1 MRDSNAILKIT
12 LRLSAFEA
20 KKLSAFARFKHNLK
34 NSFAPLCLRGKKNS
48 EMLKWKI
55 KPFEA
60 LNVNELYDVLKL
72 RSEIFV
78 VEQNCVYL
86 DLDGK
91 DKKALH
97 LIGEYEG
104 KIVAYS
110 RLFDA
115 GISFDNAS
123 IGRVVVDANYRD
135 KKWGHELMH
144 EAIAGI
150 KANFGKEAI
159 TIGAQLYLKKF
170 YESHGF
176 VQTSEMYLEDD
187 IPHIE
192 MIRD

>member
-1 MRDSNAILKIT
+1 MEIHWTIKTFDA
-12 LRLSAFEA
+12 LSV
-20 KKLSAFARFKHNLK
+20 H
-34 NSFAPLCLRGKKNS
+34 
-48 EMLKWKI
+48 
-55 KPFEA
+55 
-60 LNVNELYDVLKL
+60 ELYDLLQL

-91 DKKALH
+91 DKVALH
-97 LIGEYEG
+97 LLGIYDG
-104 KIVAYS
+104 KIVAYA
-110 RLFDA
+110 RLFKP

-123 IGRVVVDANYRD
+123 IGRVTVAIAYRD
-135 KKWGHELMH
+135 RKWGHELMH
-144 EAIAGI
+144 KAITGI
-150 KANFGKEAI
+150 QDHFAESKI

-192 MIRD
+192 MIKG

>member
-1 MRDSNAILKIT
+1 MEIQ
-12 LRLSAFEA
+12 
-20 KKLSAFARFKHNLK
+20 
-34 NSFAPLCLRGKKNS
+34 
-48 EMLKWKI
+48 WKI
-55 KPFEA
+55 KSFEN
-60 LNVNELYDVLKL
+60 LSVQELYDILRL

-91 DKKALH
+91 DKLALH
-97 LIGEYEG
+97 LLGEFEG

-110 RLFDA
+110 RLFKP

-135 KKWGHELMH
+135 RKWGHNLMR
-144 EAIAGI
+144 ESITGI
-150 KANFGKEAI
+150 KNHFGESKI

-170 YESHGF
+170 YEAQGF

-192 MIRD
+192 MKKE

>member
-1 MRDSNAILKIT
+1 MALEWKIK
-12 LRLSAFEA
+12 AFEA
-20 KKLSAFARFKHNLK
+20 LS
-34 NSFAPLCLRGKKNS
+34 
-48 EMLKWKI
+48 
-55 KPFEA
+55 
-60 LNVNELYDVLKL
+60 VNELYDILKL

-91 DKKALH
+91 DKIALH
-97 LIGEYEG
+97 LFGEYEG
-104 KIVAYS
+104 KIVAHA
-110 RLFDA
+110 RLFKA

-123 IGRVVVDANYRD
+123 IGRVTVDANYRD
-135 KKWGHELMH
+135 KKWGHDLMR

-150 KANFGKEAI
+150 LHHFGERKI

-192 MIRD
+192 MTRE

>member
-1 MRDSNAILKIT
+1 MEIQ
-12 LRLSAFEA
+12 
-20 KKLSAFARFKHNLK
+20 
-34 NSFAPLCLRGKKNS
+34 
-48 EMLKWKI
+48 WKI
-55 KPFEA
+55 KTFET
-60 LNVNELYDVLKL
+60 LSVNELYDILRL

-91 DKKALH
+91 DKQALH
-97 LIGEYEG
+97 LFGEFEG

-110 RLFDA
+110 RLFKP

-123 IGRVVVDANYRD
+123 IGRVVVHANYRD
-135 KKWGHELMH
+135 RKWGHDLMR

-150 KANFGKEAI
+150 QSHFGESNI

-176 VQTSEMYLEDD
+176 VQTSDMYLEDD

-192 MIRD
+192 MKRE

>member
-1 MRDSNAILKIT
+1 MEI
-12 LRLSAFEA
+12 
-20 KKLSAFARFKHNLK
+20 H
-34 NSFAPLCLRGKKNS
+34 
-48 EMLKWKI
+48 WKI
-55 KPFEA
+55 KSFEN
-60 LNVNELYDVLKL
+60 LSINELYDILRL

-91 DKKALH
+91 DKLALH
-97 LIGEYEG
+97 LFGECEE

-110 RLFDA
+110 RLFKP
-115 GISFDNAS
+115 GISFENAS

-135 KKWGHELMH
+135 KKWGHELMKQ
-144 EAIAGI
+144 AIAEI
-150 KANFGKEAI
+150 LLHFGESKI

-192 MIRD
+192 MKRE

>member
-1 MRDSNAILKIT
+1 MEI
-12 LRLSAFEA
+12 
-20 KKLSAFARFKHNLK
+20 H
-34 NSFAPLCLRGKKNS
+34 
-48 EMLKWKI
+48 WKI
-55 KPFEA
+55 KSFED
-60 LNVNELYDVLKL
+60 LSVHELYAVLRL

-91 DKKALH
+91 DKKGLH
-97 LIGEYEG
+97 LFGEFEG

-110 RLFDA
+110 RLFKP

-123 IGRVVVDANYRD
+123 IGRVVIDAHYRD
-135 KKWGHELMH
+135 RKWGHELMR

-150 KANFGKEAI
+150 QLHFGENKI

-176 VQTSEMYLEDD
+176 IQTSEMYLEDD

-192 MIRD
+192 MKRE

>member
-1 MRDSNAILKIT
+1 MT
-12 LRLSAFEA
+12 LEW
-20 KKLSAFARFKHNLK
+20 N
-34 NSFAPLCLRGKKNS
+34 
-48 EMLKWKI
+48 I

-60 LNVNELYDVLKL
+60 LTVHELYDILQL
-72 RSEIFV
+72 RSKIFV

-91 DKKALH
+91 DKVALH
-97 LIGEYEG
+97 LYGVFEG
-104 KIVAYS
+104 KIVAHS

-115 GISFDNAS
+115 GISFENAS
-123 IGRVVVDANYRD
+123 IGRVTVDPEYRD
-135 KKWGHELMH
+135 RKWGHDLMQQS
-144 EAIAGI
+144 IAGI
-150 KANFGKEAI
+150 KHYFDKNQI

-192 MIRD
+192 MIRDNV

>member
-1 MRDSNAILKIT
+1 MKI
-12 LRLSAFEA
+12 E
-20 KKLSAFARFKHNLK
+20 
-34 NSFAPLCLRGKKNS
+34 
-48 EMLKWKI
+48 WKI

-60 LNVNELYDVLKL
+60 LTVHELYDMLKL

-86 DLDGK
+86 DIDGK

-97 LIGEYEG
+97 LLGVYDD
-104 KIVAYS
+104 KIVAYA

-135 KKWGHELMH
+135 KKWGHDLMR
-144 EAIAGI
+144 EAIQGI
-150 KANFGKEAI
+150 KENFGKDEI

-176 VQTSEMYLEDD
+176 VPISEMYLEDD
-187 IPHIE
+187 IPHID
-192 MIRD
+192 MTRG

>member
-1 MRDSNAILKIT
+1 MTI
-12 LRLSAFEA
+12 E
-20 KKLSAFARFKHNLK
+20 
-34 NSFAPLCLRGKKNS
+34 
-48 EMLKWKI
+48 WKI
-55 KPFEA
+55 KSFEA
-60 LNVNELYDVLKL
+60 LSAHELYDLLRL

-91 DKKALH
+91 DKVALH
-97 LIGEYEG
+97 LFGEFEG
-104 KIVAYS
+104 KIVAHA
-110 RLFDA
+110 RLFKA
-115 GISFDNAS
+115 GISFENAS
-123 IGRVVVDANYRD
+123 IGRVTVAADYRD
-135 KKWGHELMH
+135 RKWGHDLMQ

-150 KANFGKEAI
+150 LLHFGESQI

-192 MIRD
+192 MKKE

>member
-1 MRDSNAILKIT
+1 M
-12 LRLSAFEA
+12 E
-20 KKLSAFARFKHNLK
+20 
-34 NSFAPLCLRGKKNS
+34 
-48 EMLKWKI
+48 LKWKI

-60 LNVNELYDVLKL
+60 LNVNELYDLLKL

-97 LIGEYEG
+97 LIGEYDG
-104 KIVAYS
+104 KTVAYV

-135 KKWGHELMH
+135 RKWGHDLMR
-144 EAIAGI
+144 EAIAAI
-150 KANFGKEAI
+150 KSNFDKDAI

-176 VQTSEMYLEDD
+176 VQTGEMYLEDD
-187 IPHIE
+187 IEHIE
-192 MIRD
+192 MTRN

>member
-1 MRDSNAILKIT
+1 MTIQ
-12 LRLSAFEA
+12 
-20 KKLSAFARFKHNLK
+20 
-34 NSFAPLCLRGKKNS
+34 
-48 EMLKWKI
+48 WKI
-55 KPFEA
+55 KSFDT
-60 LNVNELYDVLKL
+60 LSVHELYDLLQL

-91 DKKALH
+91 DKVALH
-97 LIGEYEG
+97 LFGEFEG
-104 KIVAYS
+104 KIVAHA
-110 RLFDA
+110 RLFKA

-123 IGRVVVDANYRD
+123 IGRVTVRANYRTR
-135 KKWGHELMH
+135 KWGHELMH

-150 KANFGKEAI
+150 HYNFGESKI

-192 MIRD
+192 MKRDSFLYL